1 MKYLYLFLILLF
13 LNNCTKPKT
22 TFICGDH
29 KCVNKDEANQY
40 FEENLTLEVR
50 ILDKSKKDVSFDLV
64 KLNTSNESKKKI
76 KVSRKNIDNKKV
88 KKLSENERK
97 DIIKEVNK
105 KKKISKLNKNVDKNK
120 QISKSN
126 DKKKIVKLKKKNNDI
141 SNKNEIDQ
149 IVSLNKST
157 STLENNKGIIDICS
171 LLTKCEI
178 DDISAYLIKKG
189 NEKGFPD
196 ISIK

>member
-1 MKYLYLFLILLF
+1 M
-13 LNNCTKPKT
+13 
-22 TFICGDH
+22 
-29 KCVNKDEANQY
+29 
-40 FEENLTLEVR
+40 
-50 ILDKSKKDVSFDLV
+50 
-64 KLNTSNESKKKI
+64 
-76 KVSRKNIDNKKV
+76 
-88 KKLSENERK
+88 
-97 DIIKEVNK
+97 
-105 KKKISKLNKNVDKNK
+105 
-120 QISKSN
+120 
-126 DKKKIVKLKKKNNDI
+126 KKKNNDI

>member
-13 LNNCTKPKT
+13 VNNCGKPKT

>member
-13 LNNCTKPKT
+13 VNNCTKPKT

-50 ILDKSKKDVSFDLV
+50 ILDKDKKKVSFDLV
-64 KLNTSNESKKKI
+64 KLNTSNENRKKI
-76 KVSRKNIDNKKV
+76 KVSRKNNDNKKV
-88 KKLSENERK
+88 KKLSANERK

-105 KKKISKLNKNVDKNK
+105 KKKISKLNKN
-120 QISKSN
+120 I
-126 DKKKIVKLKKKNNDI
+126 DKKKEINNSNKKKKNVKLKRKNKDI
-141 SNKNEIDQ
+141 SSEKEIEQ
-149 IVSLNKST
+149 TVSLNKPT
-157 STLENNKGIIDICS
+157 GALESNKEIIDICS
-171 LLTKCEI
+171 LLDECEI
-178 DDISAYLIKKG
+178 DEISEYLIKKG
-189 NEKGFPD
+189 NKKGFPD